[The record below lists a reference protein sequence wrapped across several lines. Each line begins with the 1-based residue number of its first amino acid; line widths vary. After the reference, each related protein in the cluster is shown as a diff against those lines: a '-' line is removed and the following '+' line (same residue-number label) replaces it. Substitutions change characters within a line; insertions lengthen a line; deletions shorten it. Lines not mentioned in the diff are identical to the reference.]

1 MLIYDWLE
9 VTFMTYQVVQCPS
22 FMALKSSDF
31 SDSFFTHFDRE
42 NKVADF
48 FLQVKYWGIIL
59 FNILV
64 LIHRGPEMNHKC
76 FFHLFDIAILQYICK
91 TKRSVIC
98 GKKKYIHISY
108 ILGHYSYE
116 IFLFFYI
123 PKKTKIYVVIKK
135 SSLLTKFCA
144 IWTHIQYS
152 SKIQDFSSLFWQVV
166 ER

>member
-1 MLIYDWLE
+1 MIDLNWLSWPIKLSIFYGTKILGFLT
-9 VTFMTYQVVQCPS
+9 V
-22 FMALKSSDF
+22 
-31 SDSFFTHFDRE
+31 FFTHFDRE
-42 NKVADF
+42 NKVAEF

-116 IFLFFYI
+116 IFLFFLHTKK
-123 PKKTKIYVVIKK
+123 PK
-135 SSLLTKFCA
+135 FM
-144 IWTHIQYS
+144 YS
-152 SKIQDFSSLFWQVV
+152 IF
-166 ER
+166 

>member
-1 MLIYDWLE
+1 MIDLNWLSWPIKLSIFYGTKILGFLT
-9 VTFMTYQVVQCPS
+9 V
-22 FMALKSSDF
+22 
-31 SDSFFTHFDRE
+31 FFTHFDRE
-42 NKVADF
+42 NKVAEF

-98 GKKKYIHISY
+98 GKKIYI
-108 ILGHYSYE
+108 YSHF
-116 IFLFFYI
+116 INFRPLLLRNIPFFSAYQ
-123 PKKTKIYVVIKK
+123 KTKIYFKKKLVV
-135 SSLLTKFCA
+135 LTKFCA
-144 IWTHIQYS
+144 IWIHIQYS
-152 SKIQDFSSLFWQVV
+152 SEIQDFSSLYWQVV

>member
-1 MLIYDWLE
+1 MIDLKWLSWPIKLSIFYG
-9 VTFMTYQVVQCPS
+9 TKILGFLWQ
-22 FMALKSSDF
+22 
-31 SDSFFTHFDRE
+31 FFHAFWPW
-42 NKVADF
+42 KQSGGI

-116 IFLFFYI
+116 IFLFFLHTKK
-123 PKKTKIYVVIKK
+123 PKFMYSIFLKK
-135 SSLLTKFCA
+135 N
-144 IWTHIQYS
+144 
-152 SKIQDFSSLFWQVV
+152 
-166 ER
+166 

>member
-1 MLIYDWLE
+1 MIDLKWLSWPIKLSIFYG
-9 VTFMTYQVVQCPS
+9 TKILGFLWQ
-22 FMALKSSDF
+22 
-31 SDSFFTHFDRE
+31 FFHAFWPWKQSGRI
-42 NKVADF
+42 

-98 GKKKYIHISY
+98 GKKKI
-108 ILGHYSYE
+108 YSHFIYFRPLLLRN
-116 IFLFFYI
+116 IPFFLHT
-123 PKKTKIYVVIKK
+123 KKTKIYVVFKK